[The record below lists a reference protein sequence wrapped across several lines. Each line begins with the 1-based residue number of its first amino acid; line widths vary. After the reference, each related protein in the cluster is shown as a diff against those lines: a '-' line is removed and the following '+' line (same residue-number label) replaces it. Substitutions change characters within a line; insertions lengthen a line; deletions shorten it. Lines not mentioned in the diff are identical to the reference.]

1 MYRTA
6 RNRTPRFAFTLVELL
21 VVIAIIGIL
30 AALLLPAVNF
40 AREAARRSTCT
51 NQIRQLALAAASH
64 ETRKQRLPGFQEPLG
79 ARRVSWTVALLP
91 DLEQQPLYDTWLQG
105 SADTPF
111 LEILRCPSQSVRTLT
126 DKSDYC
132 ASLGFAP
139 NGAPSPYDVGA
150 VKGAPVA
157 GALPAGYDYWD
168 ARRKENGAF
177 VDRVV
182 PTGWK
187 VPNQMI
193 TVTSSDFRDGKS
205 NTILFGENFAAGSW
219 ASVPAAANTWDLAGL
234 QTGLVWVYANE
245 NNGYAEPPYFDANGS
260 AIAAV
265 DIATIPQAKING
277 FGLLSPG
284 VIDRNPIT
292 SVQDVTHARPSSYHP
307 GVAMV
312 AFADGSTRALAST
325 TNYYVY
331 QSLMTLRNDR
341 SDMPTHRYVLK
352 ADDLTQ

>member
-1 MYRTA
+1 MNRTA
-6 RNRTPRFAFTLVELL
+6 QNRTPRTAFTLVELL

-40 AREAARRSTCT
+40 AREAARRSTCN

-79 ARRVSWTVALLP
+79 TRRISWTVALLP
-91 DLEQQPLYDTWLQG
+91 DLEQQQVYDTWLQG

-132 ASLGFAP
+132 AAIGFAP
-139 NGAPSPYDVGA
+139 NGAPTPYD
-150 VKGAPVA
+150 A
-157 GALPAGYDYWD
+157 GATKGPLVGGSLPTGYDYWD

-177 VDRVV
+177 VDRFV
-182 PTGWK
+182 PSGWK

-205 NTILFGENFAAGSW
+205 NTILFGENYAAGSW
-219 ASVPAAANTWDLAGL
+219 ASVPASGTSWDLFGL

-245 NNGYAEPPYFDANGS
+245 NGGYAEPPYFDLNGS
-260 AIAAV
+260 AIPAL
-265 DIATIPQAKING
+265 DIAAIPQAKVNG

-312 AFADGSTRALAST
+312 AFCDGSTRALASS